1 MIRVQSTSNQG
12 RRLLPLG
19 CFMCCICF
27 VLFCSVLCFGIRF
40 VVIRYS
46 MQQSRRRTVFPQI
59 LLNPHIQ
66 SLPKGLTCFSN
77 VSPGVFEPL
86 ANIHLC
92 QKEST
97 FSNISH
103 QRTGHTPSV
112 LSGLAYCTPSNT
124 FVSTSNHNGASGRCL
139 RPLVVSYS
147 VSTSNHNGSG
157 TLTIDEELYLILFLH
172 QTTTFPSF
180 GTRVTRL
187 YLILFLHQTT
197 TVCKLFS
204 QFRTLYLILFLHQT
218 TTVLALLPWLPLLY
232 LILFLHQTTTY
243 GN

>member
-1 MIRVQSTSNQG
+1 
-12 RRLLPLG
+12 
-19 CFMCCICF
+19 
-27 VLFCSVLCFGIRF
+27 
-40 VVIRYS
+40 

-124 FVSTSNHNGASGRCL
+124 FVSTSNHNTHPDPFPS
-139 RPLVVSYS
+139 PSVVSYS
-147 VSTSNHNGSG
+147 VSTSNHN
-157 TLTIDEELYLILFLH
+157 TAEQWCPWPVCCILFCFYIKPQQGH
-172 QTTTFPSF
+172 RPFETQPSC
-180 GTRVTRL
+180 
-187 YLILFLHQTT
+187 ILFCFYIKPQPKSNTT
-197 TVCKLFS
+197 NLKKVVSYSVSTSNHNANDPESLREAVVSYSVSTSNHNHVFWNIAAVYCC
-204 QFRTLYLILFLHQT
+204 ILFCFYIKPQQSNE
-218 TTVLALLPWLPLLY
+218 
-232 LILFLHQTTTY
+232 LIKSVRVVSYSVSTSNHNFSD
-243 GN
+243 

>member
-1 MIRVQSTSNQG
+1 
-12 RRLLPLG
+12 
-19 CFMCCICF
+19 
-27 VLFCSVLCFGIRF
+27 
-40 VVIRYS
+40 

-124 FVSTSNHNGASGRCL
+124 FVSTSNHNEIVEFLQSPA
-139 RPLVVSYS
+139 VVSYS
-147 VSTSNHNGSG
+147 VSTSNHNSTSPRGSG
-157 TLTIDEELYLILFLH
+157 STVVSYSVSTSNHNQES
-172 QTTTFPSF
+172 TKAVAS
-180 GTRVTRL
+180 RL

-197 TVCKLFS
+197 TPFFV
-204 QFRTLYLILFLHQT
+204 ILENL
-218 TTVLALLPWLPLLY
+218 LLY
-232 LILFLHQTTTY
+232 LILFLHQTTTRQRALLRLCRLY
-243 GN
+243 LILFLHQTTTILHCRRQRNSCILFCFYIKPQPIMNNCVVI